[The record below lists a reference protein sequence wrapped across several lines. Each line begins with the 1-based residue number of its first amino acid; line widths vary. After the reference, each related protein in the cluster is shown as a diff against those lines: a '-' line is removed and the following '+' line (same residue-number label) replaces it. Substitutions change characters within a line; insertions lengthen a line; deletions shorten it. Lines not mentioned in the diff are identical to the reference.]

1 MDSIAASPVA
11 VTLPLLRW
19 GPPDASRHALLLHG
33 LTSAGAC
40 WWRLADDLAAAGWAV
55 TAPDLRGHGLAPRT
69 LRYDIAGFAAD
80 VLALTPEHTGGPED
94 TDSPEHTTVPR
105 PWDLV
110 VGHSLGGLVATAA
123 ADTAPGWA
131 ARLLLIDPVI
141 TVAGGADG
149 LVHALTDELRAEPD
163 TLLRDHPLW
172 HPEDVFLKVQAAA
185 RTSPYVVES
194 FLRQNIP
201 WSYESALA
209 RTTCPVTVLAADPRH
224 GPSFTAEEARRVQQT
239 KADFHWSVVEGAG
252 HSVQRDAPAA
262 VSEAA
267 LTE

>member
-1 MDSIAASPVA
+1 MDSLVASPVT

-69 LRYDIAGFAAD
+69 RRYDIAGFAAD
-80 VLALTPEHTGGPED
+80 VLALTPEHTDG
-94 TDSPEHTTVPR
+94 PEHTEAPW

-123 ADTAPGWA
+123 VDTAPGWA

-141 TVAGGADG
+141 TIADG
-149 LVHALTDELRAEPD
+149 VEDLVRALTGELGVD
-163 TLLRDHPLW
+163 TETLVREHPLW
-172 HPEDVFLKVQAAA
+172 HPEDVFLKAQAAA

-201 WSYESALA
+201 WSYEKALA
-209 RTTCPVTVLAADPRH
+209 RSACPVTVLAADPGH
-224 GPSFTAEEARRVQQT
+224 DPSFTAEEGRRIEET
-239 KADFHWSVVEGAG
+239 KANFRWSVVRGAG

-267 LTE
+267 LTA